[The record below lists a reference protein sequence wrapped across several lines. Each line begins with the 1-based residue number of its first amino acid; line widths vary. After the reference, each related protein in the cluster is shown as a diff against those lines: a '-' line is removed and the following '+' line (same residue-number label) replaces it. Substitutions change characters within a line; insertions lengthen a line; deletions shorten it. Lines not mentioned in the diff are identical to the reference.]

1 MPLEL
6 QDEVCWTSI
15 NQFELLRRTDSC
27 VQVGGHNVSTA
38 WVREQLLTYPAV
50 KDASV
55 RLDTASSISRLK
67 AFVVLKGSA
76 DPSQQAAF
84 QDWAMNHLPWY
95 AALSSIC
102 YGAELPRNAM
112 GKLSDWPGQ

>member
-1 MPLEL
+1 MRVAGVL
-6 QDEVCWTSI
+6 QG
-15 NQFELLRRTDSC
+15 R
-27 VQVGGHNVSTA
+27 
-38 WVREQLLTYPAV
+38 LLTYPAV